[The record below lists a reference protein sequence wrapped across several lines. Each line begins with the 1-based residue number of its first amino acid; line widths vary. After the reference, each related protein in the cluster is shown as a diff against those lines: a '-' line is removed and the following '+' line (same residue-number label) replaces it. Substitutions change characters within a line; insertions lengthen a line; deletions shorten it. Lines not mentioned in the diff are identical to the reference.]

1 MDIVILGA
9 GASGMVAAL
18 TAAEKKENR
27 VVLLER
33 QARVGRKL
41 LATGNGRCNLTNTGA
56 SPAHYHGEDP
66 AFVRPALAAF
76 PPEAALEYF
85 KGLGLVTVEEP
96 GGRVYPLSDSANSV
110 VDVLRFALDA
120 AGVELRPSCPA
131 RSLRRDR
138 NGGFLIETDA
148 ETLRADRLIAAC
160 GGCAGAK
167 LGGVSEG
174 YELLAQ
180 LGHKRTALYP
190 SLAPILTDAE
200 YPRAL
205 KGVRADC
212 RLRLLGGET
221 PAPYNSLSFPCHPER
236 SEAESKDL
244 SKDSSSLALLRMTSF
259 KCDNVLGTSE
269 GEVQFTEQGVSGPA
283 AFELS
288 RAAAT
293 GGKGLTLAADF
304 FRAYDGD
311 AVLALLRARRES
323 LPALPASDA
332 LTGML
337 HNRLGRML
345 VKYAGLDG
353 NAPLAALEDAALAG
367 LARACKDFRLAV
379 RGVAGFDAAQ
389 VTAGGLRTSGFNPE
403 TLESWFVPGLFACG
417 ELLDVDGDCGGYNL
431 QWAWASGRLAGR
443 LGT

>member
-1 MDIVILGA
+1 METVIILGA

-18 TAAEKKENR
+18 TAAENKNR
-27 VVLLER
+27 RVLLLER
-33 QARVGRKL
+33 QQRVGRKL

-56 SPAHYHGEDP
+56 SPARYHGAEAD
-66 AFVRPALAAF
+66 FVRPALSAF
-76 PPEAALEYF
+76 PPEAALDFFRE
-85 KGLGLVTVEEP
+85 LGLVTVTEP

-120 AGVELRPSCPA
+120 AGVELRASCPA
-131 RSLRRDR
+131 RAVRREKS
-138 NGGFLIETDA
+138 GGFSVVTDA
-148 ETLRADRLIAAC
+148 ETLRADRLIVAC
-160 GGCAGAK
+160 GGAAGLK
-167 LGGVSEG
+167 LGGVGDG
-174 YELLAQ
+174 YELLAM

-190 SLAPILTDAE
+190 SLAPILTEPE

-212 RLRLLGGET
+212 RLRLIGGGET
-221 PAPYNSLSFPCHPER
+221 L
-236 SEAESKDL
+236 AET
-244 SKDSSSLALLRMTSF
+244 A
-259 KCDNVLGTSE
+259 
-269 GEVQFTEQGVSGPA
+269 GELQFTETGVSGPA

-288 RAAAT
+288 RAASV
-293 GGKGLTLAADF
+293 GGKGLTLTADF
-304 FRAYDGD
+304 FREHPAD
-311 AVLALLRARRES
+311 AVPALLRARRS
-323 LPALPASDA
+323 RFPALNASEA

-345 VKYAGLDG
+345 VKYAELDA
-353 NAPLAALEDAALAG
+353 NAPLSSLSDGDLDRLAQSC
-367 LARACKDFRLAV
+367 RDFRLAV

-389 VTAGGLRTSGFNPE
+389 VTAGGVCTSGFNSE

-417 ELLDVDGDCGGYNL
+417 EVLDVDGDCGGFNL